1 MNHFDVDAA
10 LKTMTILVDTREQP
24 TDRSKR
30 RLASFGCPYERCKLE
45 FGDYSV
51 KCDRLDLSSKVAIER
66 KMDFSELALCYGVG
80 RPRFTREFER
90 AREAGAKLYI
100 LVENASWEKAYAG
113 QYRSRMT
120 PQALIASILA
130 WLTRY
135 NCQALF
141 CKESTSGKLIYD
153 VLYRELKTALEVLP
167 DGNG

>member
-30 RLASFGCPYERCKLE
+30 RLASFCCPYERRKLE

-51 KCDRLDLSSKVAIER
+51 KCDRLDLSGRVAIER
-66 KMDFSELALCYGVG
+66 KMDFSELAFCYGVG

-90 AREAGAKLYI
+90 AKEAGAKLYL

-141 CKESTSGKLIYD
+141 CKESTSGKLIND
-153 VLYRELKTALEVLP
+153 VLYRELKTALEALP